1 MIPKLT
7 TLKLDF
13 GTPQFEHLS
22 SQCNFPWLLA
32 NVFESNGSILG
43 NCQPTHIVSSNGI
56 KIGLI
61 GIAEEEWLA
70 TVNALP
76 PDLHFV
82 SASETVNK
90 LSLQLRSQGADL
102 IIALCHQRE
111 VNDNRL
117 ANETHDLDLIL
128 GGHDHQ
134 YRHSEINGTHVLC
147 SGTDFKQL
155 SYLEARRR
163 PPSPEGK
170 RGWDFTITRRDITSP
185 LPSDPETV
193 ARVSKL
199 SSGLGAKLD
208 KPLGFTAAALDSRFT
223 TVRKAESNLGN
234 LVADVLRNYYGGDCA
249 IIVGGTFRGDQVYPP
264 GVLKLRD
271 IMDCLPFE
279 DPTVMVRAKGGAIRD
294 ALENAVSTWP
304 ALEGRFPQVSGIRF
318 VFDPSKKPRVQSVS
332 IGDEPLEV
340 GREYKLVT
348 RHYTTQGGDGF
359 GSLKAKGEDDYL
371 VNDENGQLISQ
382 LLRQYFMSLR
392 VMGKWK
398 RWSEHLGHHWGEV
411 GVGVHAVHPVREARR
426 RKTGEGLAKEKKGEG
441 EGEERNDHPGLSDSE
456 DDEAHAPPVS
466 PTAGQKQ
473 SELDLMRR
481 VTRKW
486 WRLAGITGHP
496 GLCEEADEGFAVHWT
511 QGICPRVEGRIQIIG
526 VKG

>member
-1 MIPKLT
+1 M
-7 TLKLDF
+7 
-13 GTPQFEHLS
+13 
-22 SQCNFPWLLA
+22 
-32 NVFESNGSILG
+32 
-43 NCQPTHIVSSNGI
+43 
-56 KIGLI
+56 
-61 GIAEEEWLA
+61 
-70 TVNALP
+70 
-76 PDLHFV
+76 
-82 SASETVNK
+82 
-90 LSLQLRSQGADL
+90 

-117 ANETHDLDLIL
+117 ASESHDVDLVL

-134 YRHSEINGTHVLC
+134 YRYSKTNGTHVLC

-163 PPSPEGK
+163 QGEK
-170 RGWDFTITRRDITSP
+170 GWDFTITRRDITSS
-185 LPSDPETV
+185 LPSDPDTV

-208 KPLGFTAAALDSRFT
+208 KPVGFTAAALDSRFT

-234 LVADVLRNYYGGDCA
+234 FVADVLRNYYSGDCA

-264 GVLKLRD
+264 GILRLRD
-271 IMDCLPFE
+271 IMDCFPFE
-279 DPTVMVRAKGGAIRD
+279 DPTVMVRAKGAAIRD

-304 ALEGRFPQVSGIRF
+304 ALEGRFPQVSRIRF
-318 VFDPSKKPRVQSVS
+318 VFDPRKKPRVQSVE
-332 IGDEPLEV
+332 IGEQPLDLE
-340 GREYKLVT
+340 REYKLVT

-359 GSLKAKGEDDYL
+359 KSLKAKGDEDYL
-371 VNDENGQLISQ
+371 VNDENGQLTSQ

-411 GVGVHAVHPVREARR
+411 GAGVHAVHPVREARR
-426 RKTGEGLAKEKKGEG
+426 RKTGEGLSRGKGDKQTGEKE
-441 EGEERNDHPGLSDSE
+441 HQPGLSDSE
-456 DDEAHAPPVS
+456 DDEAQAPPVS
-466 PTAGQKQ
+466 PQAGQKQ
-473 SELDLMRR
+473 RELDLMRR

-496 GLCEEADEGFAVHWT
+496 GLCEEAEEDFGVHWAK
-511 QGICPRVEGRIQIIG
+511 GVCPRVEGRIKIIG
-526 VKG
+526 VTE